1 MTKRIEIANLSF
13 EASQIKLK
21 HAELTEK
28 TRAIDVELS
37 NLKSRVISS
46 KTHKTRLSAEEFRQI
61 CNRQQVLKRKKAEV
75 ESMANPLKAKL
86 REIAAL
92 QSIGYATLEK
102 DIPSVDPEL
111 SIRKSVTDIRDR
123 WMNFAEDQTR
133 VNSMRIMAA
142 QFSRE
147 LTEVLTLESA

>member
-1 MTKRIEIANLSF
+1 
-13 EASQIKLK
+13 
-21 HAELTEK
+21 
-28 TRAIDVELS
+28 
-37 NLKSRVISS
+37 
-46 KTHKTRLSAEEFRQI
+46 
-61 CNRQQVLKRKKAEV
+61 
-75 ESMANPLKAKL
+75 MANPLKAKL